1 MEDVGAA
8 VDCAVADGAVAA
20 TGAGDAAG
28 AACVTAG
35 AGGGEGAA
43 LAGLAA
49 AAPSAAASGR
59 GRCTLWSV
67 VQIGDHRAHGNR
79 VARGVQYLR
88 DYAGKRRG
96 QIDRRL
102 VALDLDEVFVLAD
115 RLAFAL
121 QPSAD
126 LNFLDRFPY
135 RGNLDFLSHA
145 RQ

>member
-1 MEDVGAA
+1 M
-8 VDCAVADGAVAA
+8 
-20 TGAGDAAG
+20 
-28 AACVTAG
+28 TAG

-43 LAGLAA
+43 AAGARG
-49 AAPSAAASGR
+49 SRRRRGRIGR
-59 GRCTLWSV
+59 GRCTLRNI

-79 VARGVQYLR
+79 VTRGVQNLR

-96 QIDRRL
+96 QVDSRL
-102 VALDLDEVFVLAD
+102 VALDLDKVFILAD

-126 LNFLDRFPY
+126 LNFLNRFPH